1 MKVSINVPSRYSKTK
16 MVEYIVSTS
25 DISNKE
31 LTEHYVY
38 LLQLTSFDYNI
49 NWIVAENRVELEL
62 PYQTLRTGESN
73 EFAVD
78 VPILSLNTRQD
89 LLSSILVS
97 IMQDVS
103 PDRIKSHF
111 QVVNSK

>member
-16 MVEYIVSTS
+16 MVEYIVATS

-49 NWIVAENRVELEL
+49 NWIVAENRVELDL
-62 PYQTLRTGESN
+62 PYQPLQHNVENR
-73 EFAVD
+73 FAVD
-78 VPILSLNTRQD
+78 VPIFTLNTRQD
-89 LLSSILVS
+89 LLSSILVR

-111 QVVNSK
+111 QVINNK